1 MVTLTPLS
9 FDFDMTPVSPETVTA
24 ALEWRYATRKFD
36 PAKKIAPSVWSAL
49 EQAMV
54 LSPSSI
60 GLQPWKFL
68 VITDPA
74 VREKLHPAS
83 WNQAQVLDSSHFVV
97 FAVRKNLDA
106 AHVDRHVQRMVEV
119 RGGTVQDLAK
129 FREMAVRNL
138 DKARVEGRLDTWQ
151 SHQIYIALGQ
161 FMTAAAL
168 LGVDTCPMEGFEPEQ
183 FDEILGL
190 SAQGL
195 TSVVC
200 CAAGYRLPD
209 DRFAAMKKVRFKAD
223 DVIVRI

>member
-1 MVTLTPLS
+1 
-9 FDFDMTPVSPETVTA
+9 MTS

-83 WNQAQVLDSSHFVV
+83 WNQAQVLDASHFIV

-119 RGGTVQDLAK
+119 RGGTVQDLTK
-129 FREMAVRNL
+129 FRDMAVRNL
-138 DKARVEGRLDTWQ
+138 DQARAEGRLDTWQ

-168 LGVDTCPMEGFEPEQ
+168 LGVDTCPMEGFEPEK

>member
-1 MVTLTPLS
+1 
-9 FDFDMTPVSPETVTA
+9 MTPVSPETVTS

-83 WNQAQVLDSSHFVV
+83 WNQAQVLDASHFIV

-119 RGGTVQDLAK
+119 RGGTVQDLTK
-129 FREMAVRNL
+129 FRDMAVRNL
-138 DKARVEGRLDTWQ
+138 DQARAEGRLDTWQ

-168 LGVDTCPMEGFEPEQ
+168 LGVDTCPMEGFEPEK

-190 SAQGL
+190 SAEGL

>member
-1 MVTLTPLS
+1 
-9 FDFDMTPVSPETVTA
+9 MTPVSPETVTS

-83 WNQAQVLDSSHFVV
+83 WNQAQVLDASHFVV

-119 RGGTVQDLAK
+119 RGGTVQDLTK
-129 FREMAVRNL
+129 FRDMAVRNL
-138 DKARVEGRLDTWQ
+138 DQARAEGRLDTWQ

-168 LGVDTCPMEGFEPEQ
+168 LGVDTCPMEGFEPEK